1 MAKRLS
7 NFHNRLILSYGLLV
21 VLVIFLSVTIADAFF
36 IRLFRT
42 FLAGRYGLPFGVD
55 SPVVEPDSYLVTE
68 TFARFHEVM
77 HLSLW
82 IGGAVVML
90 LALVLAGW
98 FTRRLSRPIVGYAQF
113 ADKVGRGD
121 YGVQLSDTGG
131 MVEFAELA
139 DSLNRMAR
147 DLRCKDEIERELFS
161 NLSHELRTPVTVI
174 KGYAE
179 AMDGGVITDPGEI
192 HAATQAIAQETVNLE
207 SMINELRQL
216 AQIDNNAVHPE
227 PSQFVL
233 DDLLLYIWRRFAPQ
247 ALARHVELTRDLHA
261 GVNVFLDRQL
271 VDRAIAN
278 ILGNAVGANPE
289 GHSVTLSS
297 SSDEHRVT
305 IVVDDTASGISE
317 TDLAHIFE
325 RFFRGDRSR
334 NRKSGGLGLGL
345 PIARDLIEIEHGTI
359 DVRSRMGVGTRVTVT
374 YPLIARGPTNRVRAS
389 LHRSTTPIH

>member
-42 FLAGRYGLPFGVD
+42 FLAGRYGSPFGIN
-55 SPVVEPDSYLVTE
+55 SPIIEPDSYLVTE
-68 TFARFHEVM
+68 TFTRFHDVM

-90 LALVLAGW
+90 LALVVAGW

-113 ADKVGRGD
+113 ADRVGRGD
-121 YGVQLSDTGG
+121 YDVELTDTGG
-131 MVEFAELA
+131 MVEFADLA
-139 DSLNRMAR
+139 ESLNRMAR
-147 DLRCKDEIERELFS
+147 DLKCKDEIERELFS

-227 PSQFVL
+227 PS
-233 DDLLLYIWRRFAPQ
+233 
-247 ALARHVELTRDLHA
+247 
-261 GVNVFLDRQL
+261 
-271 VDRAIAN
+271 
-278 ILGNAVGANPE
+278 
-289 GHSVTLSS
+289 
-297 SSDEHRVT
+297 
-305 IVVDDTASGISE
+305 
-317 TDLAHIFE
+317 
-325 RFFRGDRSR
+325 
-334 NRKSGGLGLGL
+334 
-345 PIARDLIEIEHGTI
+345 
-359 DVRSRMGVGTRVTVT
+359 
-374 YPLIARGPTNRVRAS
+374 
-389 LHRSTTPIH
+389 